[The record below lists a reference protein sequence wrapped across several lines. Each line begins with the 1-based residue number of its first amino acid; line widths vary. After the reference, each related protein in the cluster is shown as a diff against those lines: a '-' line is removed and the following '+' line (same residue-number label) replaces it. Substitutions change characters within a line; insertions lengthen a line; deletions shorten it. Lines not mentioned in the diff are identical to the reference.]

1 MWSLLPWATRTS
13 MPRSSIA
20 ARTAAQRRSS
30 STVEIGVLTRSEIR
44 FTDRTLVRAARLRL
58 LGRLRVVEVLADRL
72 EVGVARA
79 AAPLGRDDLPAPLA
93 DALGRAGAAE
103 RAGRDAHGSRRRRS
117 ASQRDQSDGSGRA
130 ISIPSA
136 ASRPTSHARTCS
148 RWAAGERWNMPF

>member
-44 FTDRTLVRAARLRL
+44 FTDRTLVRAARFRR

-72 EVGVARA
+72 EVRVARG
-79 AAPLGRDDLPAPLA
+79 AAPLRRDDLAAPLA

-103 RAGRDAHGSRRRRS
+103 RAGRDAHGSRRRR
-117 ASQRDQSDGSGRA
+117 AGAPRAPCHRPGR
-130 ISIPSA
+130 
-136 ASRPTSHARTCS
+136 
-148 RWAAGERWNMPF
+148 G